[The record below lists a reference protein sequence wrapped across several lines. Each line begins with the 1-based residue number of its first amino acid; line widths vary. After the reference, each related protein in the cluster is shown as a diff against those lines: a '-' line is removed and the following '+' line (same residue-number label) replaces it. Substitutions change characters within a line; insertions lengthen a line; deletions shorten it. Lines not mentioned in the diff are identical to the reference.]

1 MEDRMWRKRWS
12 VAAVVVAL
20 VLVIPAA
27 AFAQSGSSIA
37 GIVKDTSGAVMPGVT
52 VEASSPAL
60 IEKVR
65 SAVTDGAGQYKIV
78 NLVPGVYTV
87 TFTLAG
93 FNTVRREDLELTSS
107 FTATVNADLRVGALE
122 ETITVSGASPTVD
135 TQNVVQQ
142 QVMTRE
148 VLNAIPAGMKS
159 TGQVGVLIPGVTSTS
174 QDVGGTAFS
183 AVGLAI
189 HGSRLNEQAALY
201 DGMNF
206 NNGQGRGGQFIAI
219 VTNDATVQEMA
230 IETAGL
236 SAESEASG
244 VRINLV
250 PRDGGNRFSGLFI
263 GSFSNH
269 NLQSNNLDDSLRAR
283 GLTSSTR
290 VKRTYDVDPA
300 IGGPIVRDKLWF
312 WGSVRAQSSELT
324 LAGIYY
330 NQTPTG
336 HAYTPDLSRPADSL
350 EKNQNQ
356 SLRLTWQVTPRN
368 KVSLQ
373 HQNAGQERPYYG
385 YSLGQLT
392 SAPEAIYYSKS
403 APMYQSQASWNS
415 PVTSRLLFE
424 AGALYNNKDYPTQPQ
439 KTNAPDQVAWTDLGT
454 GYTWGNYANT
464 YGHNASHNFN
474 ARFATSYVTGSH
486 AIKAGFT
493 YMHLW
498 AWTSSNVVNNGMT
511 LQLRNGVPTQ
521 VTVFAT
527 PFSFYELLDHNYGLF
542 VQDQWT
548 HKRMTVNAG
557 VRFDAL
563 ENMVPAQTIGPG
575 PQVPTRNLTFDE
587 VRGVPNWR
595 DVTPR
600 LGVAYDLFGTG
611 RTAVKASIGKY
622 LEAPNPPTFTR
633 PANPAGALVQSATR
647 TWADRNGDFVPQ
659 PDELGSITPTNFGTT
674 NVSTRYDPEVLTHR
688 GYNWEL
694 AAQVQHQL
702 VPRVAVGGGYF
713 RRWFGN
719 MRVTDNLS
727 VTPADY
733 SPYCVTAPGDQ
744 RLPEGGGYQVCGL
757 YDVNRL
763 VAQNNVIS
771 LASKFGNAKELYN
784 GFDLTV
790 NARLPNGIVLSGG
803 PSIGRTET
811 DYCFTVD
818 SPQGTGLPPNQ
829 GATSA
834 AGLLYCNVKPPFQA
848 NVKLIGVYP
857 IPWGDVQLAAT
868 FQSLPGPQILAS
880 RSYSNAEIA
889 PSLGRNLATGV
900 NGVASVQL
908 IEPGTMYDER
918 LYQLDL
924 RASKLFRVGRSR
936 IQANVDLYNAAN
948 AGSILSINTTYGPN
962 WLRPTNVLQGRLLR
976 FGGQVD
982 F

>member
-1 MEDRMWRKRWS
+1 MGRMRS
-12 VAAVVVAL
+12 TVGALLVAL
-20 VLVIPAA
+20 TLVTPAA
-27 AFAQSGSSIA
+27 ALAQSGSSIA
-37 GIVKDTSGAVMPGVT
+37 GIVKDTSGAVMPGVV

-87 TFTLAG
+87 TFTLTG
-93 FNTVRREDLELTSS
+93 FNTVRRENLELTSS

-122 ETITVSGASPTVD
+122 ETVTVTGASPTVD

-250 PRDGGNRFSGLFI
+250 PRDGGNRFSGLFLA
-263 GSFSNH
+263 SFSNH
-269 NLQSNNLDDSLRAR
+269 NLQSNNLNDDLRAR

-300 IGGPIVRDKLWF
+300 VGGPIVRDKLWF
-312 WGSVRAQSSELT
+312 WGSVRFQSSELT

-330 NQTPTG
+330 NLTPTG

-415 PVTSRLLFE
+415 PATSRLLFE

-439 KTNAPDQVAWTDLGT
+439 KTNAPDQVAYTDLGT

-486 AIKAGFT
+486 AIKTGFT

-498 AWTSSNVVNNGMT
+498 AWTSSDVVNNGMT

-548 HKRMTVNAG
+548 HRRMTVNAG

-587 VRGVPNWR
+587 VRGVPKWR

-611 RTAVKASIGKY
+611 QTALKVSIGKY

-659 PDELGSITPTNFGTT
+659 ADELGAITPTNFGTT
-674 NVSTRYDPEVLTHR
+674 NPSTRYDPEVLTHR

-733 SPYCVTAPGDQ
+733 SPYCVTAPGDA
-744 RLPEGGGYQVCGL
+744 RLPDGGGYQVCGL

-771 LASKFGNAKELYN
+771 LASNYGNAKELYN

-811 DYCFTVD
+811 DYCFAVD
-818 SPQGTGLPPNQ
+818 SPQGTGLPPAQ
-829 GATSA
+829 GATSQ
-834 AGLLYCNVKPPFQA
+834 AGLLYCDVKPPFQA
-848 NVKLIGVYP
+848 NVKLVGVYP
-857 IPWGDVQLAAT
+857 LPWGDVQLAAT
-868 FQSLPGPQILAS
+868 FQSLPGPQILAA

-889 PSLGRNLATGV
+889 PSLGRNLATGP
-900 NGVASVQL
+900 NGVATVQM

-924 RASKLFRVGRSR
+924 RASKLFRMGRSR

-962 WLRPTNVLQGRLLR
+962 WMRPTNVLQGRLLR
-976 FGGQVD
+976 FGGQWD

>member
-1 MEDRMWRKRWS
+1 MGRKRWS
-12 VAAVVVAL
+12 IAAPLVAL
-20 VLVIPAA
+20 VLVMPAA
-27 AFAQSGSSIA
+27 ALAQSGSTIA
-37 GIVKDTSGAVMPGVT
+37 GVVKDTTGAIMPGVT

-65 SAVTDGAGQYKIV
+65 TAVTDGAGQYKIV

-93 FNTVRREDLELTSS
+93 FNTVRRENLELTSS
-107 FTATVNADLRVGALE
+107 FTATVNADLRVGSLE
-122 ETITVSGASPTVD
+122 ETITVTGASPTVD

-159 TGQVGVLIPGVTSTS
+159 TGQVGALIPGVTSTS

-269 NLQSNNLDDSLRAR
+269 NLQSNNLNDDLRAR

-290 VKRTYDVDPA
+290 VKRTYDIDPA

-330 NQTPTG
+330 NLTPTG
-336 HAYTPDLSRPADSL
+336 RAYTPDLSRPADSL
-350 EKNQNQ
+350 EKNSNQ

-439 KTNAPDQVAWTDLGT
+439 KTNAPDQVAYTDLGT

-527 PFSFYELLDHNYGLF
+527 PFSFYELLDDNYGLF

-548 HKRMTVNAG
+548 HRRMTLNAG

-563 ENMVPAQTIGPG
+563 ENVVPAQTIGPG
-575 PQVPTRNLTFDE
+575 PQVPTRNLSFDE
-587 VRGVPNWR
+587 VRGVPKWR

-647 TWADRNGDFVPQ
+647 TWADANGDFVPQ
-659 PDELGSITPTNFGTT
+659 PNELGAITPTNFGGT

-719 MRVTDNLS
+719 QRVTDNLS

-733 SPYCVTAPGDQ
+733 SPYCVTAPGDA
-744 RLPEGGGYQVCGL
+744 RLPDGGGYQVCGL
-757 YDVNRL
+757 YDINRL
-763 VAQNNVIS
+763 VPQNNVIS
-771 LASKFGNAKELYN
+771 LASKFGNAKEIYN
-784 GFDLTV
+784 GVDLTV

-811 DYCFTVD
+811 DYCFAVD

-848 NVKLIGVYP
+848 NVKMIGVYP
-857 IPWGDVQLAAT
+857 LPWGDVQLAAT

-880 RSYSNAEIA
+880 RSFSNAEIA
-889 PSLGRNLATGV
+889 PSLGRNLATGP
-900 NGVASVQL
+900 NGVASVQM
-908 IEPGTMYDER
+908 IQPGTMYDER

-948 AGSILSINTTYGPN
+948 AGAILSINTTYGPN

>member
-1 MEDRMWRKRWS
+1 MARWCRRGVLVGIS
-12 VAAVVVAL
+12 L
-20 VLVIPAA
+20 VLVVPVPAR
-27 AFAQSGSSIA
+27 AQSGSAIA
-37 GIVKDTSGAVMPGVT
+37 GVVKDASGAVMPGVA

-65 SAVTDGAGQYKIV
+65 TAVTDGAGQYKIV
-78 NLVPGVYTV
+78 NLVPGPYTV
-87 TFTLAG
+87 VFTLAG
-93 FNTVRREDLELTSS
+93 FNTVRRERLDLTSS
-107 FTATVNADLRVGALE
+107 FTATVNAEMRLGALE

-159 TGQVGVLIPGVTSTS
+159 TGQLGVLIPGVTSTS

-183 AVGLAI
+183 AVGLAV

-244 VRINLV
+244 VRVNLV
-250 PRDGGNRFSGLFI
+250 PRDGGNRFSGLMI

-269 NLQSNNLDDSLRAR
+269 NLQSNNLNDDLTAR

-300 IGGPIVRDKLWF
+300 FGGPIVRDKLWF
-312 WGSVRAQSSELT
+312 WGSVRWQSSELT

-330 NQTPTG
+330 NLTPTG
-336 HAYTPDLSRPADSL
+336 HAYTPDLTRPADSL

-356 SLRLTWQVTPRN
+356 SLRLTWQATPRN
-368 KVSLQ
+368 KISLQ

-392 SAPEAIYYSKS
+392 NAPEAIYYSKS
-403 APMYQSQASWNS
+403 APMYQSQASWTS
-415 PVTSRLLFE
+415 PATSRLLFE

-439 KTNAPDQVAWTDLGT
+439 KTNAPNQVAYTDLGT
-454 GYTWGNYANT
+454 GFTWGNYPNT

-474 ARFATSYVTGSH
+474 ARFAASYVTGSH

-493 YMHLW
+493 FMHLW
-498 AWTSSNVVNNGMT
+498 AWTSSDVVNDGMT

-527 PFSFYELLDHNYGLF
+527 PFSFYELLNANYGLF

-548 HKRMTVNAG
+548 HKRLTVNAG

-563 ENMVPAQTIGPG
+563 ENIVPAQTIGPG
-575 PQVPTRNLTFDE
+575 PQVPTRNLVFDE
-587 VRGVPNWR
+587 VRGVPQWR

-600 LGVAYDLFGTG
+600 IGAAYDLFGNG
-611 RTAVKASIGKY
+611 RTAVKVSIGKY

-647 TWADRNGDFVPQ
+647 TWADRNNDFIPQ
-659 PDELGSITPTNFGTT
+659 ADELGAITPTNFGTT

-713 RRWFGN
+713 RRWYGN

-733 SPYCVTAPGDQ
+733 SPYCVTAPSDA
-744 RLPEGGGYQVCGL
+744 RLPDGGSYQVCGL

-771 LASKFGNAKELYN
+771 LASKFGTARELYN

-803 PSIGRTET
+803 PSIGRTES

-834 AGLLYCNVKPPFQA
+834 AGLLYCHVTPPFQA
-848 NVKLIGVYP
+848 NVKMLGVYP
-857 IPWGDVQLAAT
+857 LPWWDVQFAAT
-868 FQSLPGPQILAS
+868 FQSLPGPQILAA
-880 RSYSNAEIA
+880 RSYTNAEIA

-924 RASKLFRVGRSR
+924 RASKVFRFGRTR
-936 IQANVDLYNAAN
+936 LQANADLYNAAN
-948 AGSILSINTTYGPN
+948 AGAILSINTTYGSN
-962 WLRPTNVLQGRLLR
+962 WMRPTNVLQGRLLR
-976 FGGQVD
+976 LGGQLD